1 MKLSSHEKKTLNFPS
16 LLRAAVCIIVVP
28 LGMCL
33 KGCCFLGSEGTAI
46 ILSFFFYLIYLRV
59 SSSACF
65 LLNPVLMVS
74 FFLHILIGLY
84 VQVLVMPF
92 FVSAVNLL
100 FLGATIVLSN
110 SSTSSFEEVRAPVT
124 FPHTPRELEEVS
136 NPLFRGDPQEGSGA
150 SSLPSLSAPREEGP
164 TEPSTELHPH
174 SPGPAPL
181 LVPGGEET
189 DLLRAVAPFLKGE
202 ASESSIQVPDQT
214 PLAGASLVLSNDE
227 RGTDGSPGSSDCES
241 SSSSEVSV
249 SEDESEVEFH
259 PETAEVISIPQFRMA
274 SIEREQGILLK
285 AQNLLSRE
293 GVDEEYVLDIQRNL
307 LQTAEL
313 GEGQSQLNFEEFEVG
328 LMEKKQVPLVSLF
341 FLFSTDS
348 DPGVLNYKAEHHT
361 VADLTYHLNDDFRDF
376 HQEITNCIE
385 TTYSHDQGFRERA
398 RDHVNFFLN
407 DLRTH
412 GHNSITYMQFREKA
426 VPKE

>member
-1 MKLSSHEKKTLNFPS
+1 
-16 LLRAAVCIIVVP
+16 
-28 LGMCL
+28 
-33 KGCCFLGSEGTAI
+33 
-46 ILSFFFYLIYLRV
+46 
-59 SSSACF
+59 
-65 LLNPVLMVS
+65 MVS

-150 SSLPSLSAPREEGP
+150 SSLPNLSAPREEGP
-164 TEPSTELHPH
+164 TELSTELHPH

-181 LVPGGEET
+181 LVPGGEEN

-202 ASESSIQVPDQT
+202 ASESSIPVTDQT

-259 PETAEVISIPQFRMA
+259 LETAEVISIPQFRMA

-313 GEGQSQLNFEEFEVG
+313 GERAYQSQLNFEEFEVG
-328 LMEKKQVPLVSLF
+328 LMEKKLEMRDHLF

-348 DPGVLNYKAEHHT
+348 DPEVLNYKAEHHT

-385 TTYSHDQGFRERA
+385 ITYSHDQGFRERA

-426 VPKE
+426 VPKK